1 MLKIRFFIK
10 LSLQFHH
17 IKLGNQRTKI
27 SSAILLLD
35 QIKGGKKES
44 DSRRHD
50 FWIVRDPQSVLARH
64 DATWQSL
71 CPGRYED
78 VVEQTPPRRRAKCLQ
93 NVYAYHGSAYTSTPL
108 ALSDG
113 TDIRLRCQPIVKG
126 TIRRAGDG
134 SAANHFHPSPSA
146 SSFSFLFLFIP
157 LPLSRLANSSNPRP
171 FIPFL
176 KLQRWRGRHFF
187 VIISS
192 NDWM

>member
-1 MLKIRFFIK
+1 MERKWVKENNYDASNVKNTFFFIK
-10 LSLQFHH
+10 FSLQFHR
-17 IKLGNQRTKI
+17 IRGWKSEWTRAVPLR
-27 SSAILLLD
+27 D

-44 DSRRHD
+44 DSERHD
-50 FWIVRDPQSVLARH
+50 FWIVRDPRSVLARH

-78 VVEQTPPRRRAKCLQ
+78 VVEQTPPRRRAKRLQ

-146 SSFSFLFLFIP
+146 SSFSFFPISFYTL
-157 LPLSRLANSSNPRP
+157 LPLSTLPAPPILVLLSSP
-171 FIPFL
+171 F
-176 KLQRWRGRHFF
+176 
-187 VIISS
+187 
-192 NDWM
+192 

>member
-1 MLKIRFFIK
+1 MLKIRFSLLNFHYSFIV
-10 LSLQFHH
+10 SEV
-17 IKLGNQRTKI
+17 GNRNGRRYAHC
-27 SSAILLLD
+27 SSRSD
-35 QIKGGKKES
+35 KRWKKES
-44 DSRRHD
+44 DSERHD
-50 FWIVRDPQSVLARH
+50 FWIVRDPRSVLARH

-78 VVEQTPPRRRAKCLQ
+78 VVEQTPPRRRAKRLQ

-146 SSFSFLFLFIP
+146 SSFSFFPISFYRFLSP
-157 LPLSRLANSSNPRP
+157 
-171 FIPFL
+171 PFL
-176 KLQRWRGRHFF
+176 LHQSSSFYPPRFKIVNKRWRGRRF
-187 VIISS
+187 SLRD
-192 NDWM
+192 N

>member
-1 MLKIRFFIK
+1 MDAR
-10 LSLQFHH
+10 
-17 IKLGNQRTKI
+17 
-27 SSAILLLD
+27 SSSRSD
-35 QIKGGKKES
+35 KRWKKES
-44 DSRRHD
+44 DSERHD
-50 FWIVRDPQSVLARH
+50 FWIVREPRSVLARH

-78 VVEQTPPRRRAKCLQ
+78 VVEQTPPRRRAKRLQ

-146 SSFSFLFLFIP
+146 SSFSFFPISFYTL
-157 LPLSRLANSSNPRP
+157 LPLSILPAPPILVLLSSP
-171 FIPFL
+171 L
-176 KLQRWRGRHFF
+176 
-187 VIISS
+187 
-192 NDWM
+192 

>member
-1 MLKIRFFIK
+1 MERKWVKENNYDANNVKNTLFFIK
-10 LSLQFHH
+10 FSLQFHR
-17 IKLGNQRTKI
+17 IRGWKSERTKI
-27 SSAILLLD
+27 RTRAVPLLD

-44 DSRRHD
+44 DSECHD
-50 FWIVRDPQSVLARH
+50 FWIVRDPRSVLARH

-78 VVEQTPPRRRAKCLQ
+78 VVEQTPPRRRAKRLQ

-146 SSFSFLFLFIP
+146 SSFSFFPISFYTL
-157 LPLSRLANSSNPRP
+157 LPLSTLPAPPILVLLSSP
-171 FIPFL
+171 F
-176 KLQRWRGRHFF
+176 
-187 VIISS
+187 
-192 NDWM
+192 